1 MRGFAMSP
9 FFKKKVSLKS
19 TGYSIKNVSVL
30 GLLLFSGVAQAA
42 ILENPGSNQ
51 LYSGIGVISGW
62 KCRVNGPL
70 TVRFND
76 GHSIPL
82 VYGSE
87 RTDVRDHG
95 ACASANVGFTAL
107 WNWANLGDG
116 HHTAVVYDNG
126 VEFARSTFQV
136 GTTGEEFLRGANAR
150 VWVED
155 FPAPGERTRFVWNQ
169 NTQHLELAEVGGPA
183 LADAGECSLET
194 VPMLIENGGDLSS
207 LDQRDQTSI
216 LMLRLQPEAAYVDA
230 WCVAQGGRVEV
241 RLPDGTR
248 ADCVLPGYAV
258 EADFANKWYE
268 GVGQAAHYAQLLQ
281 KRPGILLILEHS
293 DDCRYFARM
302 CATLTGVRIQEQPI
316 KVWTTGPVS
325 CLLPE

>member
-1 MRGFAMSP
+1 MSHL
-9 FFKKKVSLKS
+9 F
-19 TGYSIKNVSVL
+19 SVL

-62 KCRVNGPL
+62 KCRANGLL

-82 VYGSE
+82 VYGSG
-87 RTDVRDHG
+87 RADVRDAG
-95 ACASANVGFTAL
+95 ACASANVGFIAL

-116 HHTAVVYDNG
+116 SHTAVAYDNG

-136 GTTGEEFLRGANAR
+136 GTTGEEFLREASAQ

-169 NTQHLELAEVGGPA
+169 NTQHLELAEVSGSA
-183 LADAGECSLET
+183 LVDGGECNLET
-194 VPMLIENGGDLSS
+194 VQMLIDNEADVPA
-207 LDQRDQTSI
+207 LDRWDHMSI
-216 LMLRLQPEAAYVDA
+216 QMLRLQPEADYVAA
-230 WCVAQGGRVEV
+230 WCTAQGGREEV
-241 RLPDGTR
+241 RLSDGTR
-248 ADCVLPGYAV
+248 ADCVLPRYAV

-281 KRPGILLILEHS
+281 KRPGVLLILEHS
-293 DDCRYFARM
+293 DDCRYLTRM
-302 CATLTGVRIQEQPI
+302 CDTLTGVRVREQPI
-316 KVWTTGPVS
+316 RVWTTGPVS
-325 CLLPE
+325 CLLRE